1 MVLPAMQDV
10 AQFLDQYPFV
20 ETAMGLVVVLL
31 LAYVADRVAKRVFL
45 AVIGRVARETSFE
58 FDDVLLEYNV
68 FGKLAHLAPALALYY
83 GIQFV
88 PGTSAAVDTL
98 IQHAAQAAM
107 ILVGVSALGSFL
119 TAVGKTYATSPV
131 AQGRPIEAYI
141 QIAKIA
147 LNILAGVLVIATLTG
162 RSPLILLS
170 GIGALMAVILLVFKD
185 TILSFVASLQMASY
199 DMIRVGDWI
208 QMDQYGADGDVI
220 ELSLHSVKIQNFDKT
235 ITAIPTNKLIEQP
248 FKNWRGMQESGGRR
262 IKRSF
267 HIDMSSIRF
276 LTDQELDRLE
286 RLAVLGDYVREK
298 RKELA
303 EHNSQHPTEPG
314 SGADLRRLTNV
325 GTLRA
330 YLVEYLRR
338 HPSIRQDMTL
348 IVRQLDPSLDGL
360 PIQLYVFANTTA
372 WVAYED
378 IQSDIFDH
386 IFSILPEF
394 GLRAFQAPTDFAT
407 ALAGSGAGLA
417 AGQPDTTG
425 S

>member
-1 MVLPAMQDV
+1 MVLPAMQDI
-10 AQFLDQYPFV
+10 AQFLGRYPLV
-20 ETAMGLVVVLL
+20 ETATGLVLVLL
-31 LAYVADRVAKRVFL
+31 LAYVADRIAKRVFL

-58 FDDVLLEYNV
+58 FDDILVEYNV

-83 GIQFV
+83 GIQIV
-88 PGTSAAVDTL
+88 PGIPAAADTL

-107 ILVGVSALGSFL
+107 ILVGVSALGSLL
-119 TAVGKTYATSPV
+119 TAIGKSYATSTV
-131 AQGRPIEAYI
+131 AEGRPIEAYI

-248 FKNWRGMQESGGRR
+248 FKNWRGMQDSGGRR

-276 LTDQELDRLE
+276 LADQELDRLE

-303 EHNSQHPTEPG
+303 EHNRQHTAEPG

-330 YLVEYLRR
+330 YLVRYLQR

-348 IVRQLDPSLDGL
+348 IVRQLDPGPNGL
-360 PIQLYVFANTTA
+360 PIQLYVFTNTTA

-394 GLRAFQAPTDFAT
+394 GLRAFQAQTDFAT

-417 AGQPDTTG
+417 AGQHDT
-425 S
+425 SES

>member
-1 MVLPAMQDV
+1 MQNIT
-10 AQFLDQYPFV
+10 QFLDQYPFV
-20 ETAMGLVVVLL
+20 ATAMGLVAVLL
-31 LAYVADRVAKRVFL
+31 LAWVADKIAKRIFL
-45 AVIGRVARETSFE
+45 TVIGRVARQTSFE
-58 FDDVLLEYNV
+58 FDDILLKYNV
-68 FGKLAHLAPALALYY
+68 FGKLAHLAPALAVNY
-83 GIQFV
+83 GIQLV
-88 PGTSAAVDTL
+88 PGIPPTVDTVV
-98 IQHAAQAAM
+98 QHVAQALM
-107 ILVGVSALGSFL
+107 IMVGVSAVGSFL
-119 TAVGKTYATSPV
+119 TAIGKTYATSDI
-131 AQGRPIEAYI
+131 AEGRPIEAYLQVVKLVI
-141 QIAKIA
+141 Y
-147 LNILAGVLVIATLTG
+147 ILAGVLVIATLTG

-267 HIDMSSIRF
+267 YIDMSSIRF
-276 LTDQELDRLE
+276 VTEQELDRLE
-286 RLAVLGDYVREK
+286 SFAVLGDYIREK
-298 RKELA
+298 RNLLA
-303 EHNSQHPTEPG
+303 EHNQGNE
-314 SGADLRRLTNV
+314 AVAVANARRLTNV

-338 HPSIRQDMTL
+338 HPRIRQDMTL
-348 IVRQLDPSLDGL
+348 IVRQLDPGPDGL
-360 PIQLYVFANTTA
+360 PLQLYVFANTTA

-417 AGQPDTTG
+417 AGEPDTTG